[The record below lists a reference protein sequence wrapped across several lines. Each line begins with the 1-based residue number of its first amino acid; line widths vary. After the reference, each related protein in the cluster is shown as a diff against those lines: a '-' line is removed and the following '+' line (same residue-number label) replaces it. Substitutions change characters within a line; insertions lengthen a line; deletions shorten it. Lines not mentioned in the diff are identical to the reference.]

1 MKEFC
6 PRCGKETGP
15 FVRGFCFECMRE
27 KVKLVEIP
35 ENIEIEHCKHCKR
48 IRIEGKWKPLSNWLL
63 IDAVKAKVKGK
74 ELVIKD
80 TEIELFPL
88 EDGNTIASVK
98 IIGSIDS
105 KALALDREVLIKA
118 KTALCDDCSRI
129 AGSYYEA
136 TIQIRFSKKPTEEE
150 IEKKML
156 RLQELMKQQK
166 KKRSLAEIT
175 KIVKDRHG
183 FDALIGDKKSAKIVA
198 ERMANATTNPM
209 KVSSTLTG
217 LDRNGVEKY
226 RFTFLVRF

>member
-105 KALALDREVLIKA
+105 KALALTGKSSSRPKQRCA
-118 KTALCDDCSRI
+118 MTA
-129 AGSYYEA
+129 AGLQAVTMRQQYKSGF
-136 TIQIRFSKKPTEEE
+136 QKSPLRKK
-150 IEKKML
+150 
-156 RLQELMKQQK
+156 
-166 KKRSLAEIT
+166 
-175 KIVKDRHG
+175 
-183 FDALIGDKKSAKIVA
+183 
-198 ERMANATTNPM
+198 
-209 KVSSTLTG
+209 
-217 LDRNGVEKY
+217 
-226 RFTFLVRF
+226 